1 MADKQPLTFET
12 AKANLL
18 RNLEFL
24 SDQKNLKIM
33 NDSLFSNLER
43 LVANDRKFYNKK
55 TSIESTFIN
64 TLKGIVGKTSSDDI
78 AKDIAQ
84 KHIGYPFGIFADILK
99 LEVSDIFIVSDRVS
113 MTKNNFDA
121 ATEIII
127 PDHLLETYSEMVDT
141 FIFLTMYSSNLEK
154 TKFDRR
160 DAILDYTTAG
170 MRFNVAHNA
179 LNAQQNGRPIIS
191 IRKQIIKS
199 SSGINTDSDSYINSI
214 GLSDNQKNFVNNI
227 SMNGSYCI
235 FGETGSGKTT
245 LLKYMGGYK
254 INEKRNLITIEDTP
268 ELFLPINIAYLTND
282 NFRIQDLFKITLR
295 ENPSHV
301 IVGETRGEEI
311 VDILESALVFR
322 CGTSIHADSLSK
334 AIMRIVF
341 MVKGS
346 DLNSYN
352 TDDINSLITST
363 MDGFIYMKNRKVEG
377 IWKRKDINDC
387 DMNNALK
394 NYEQVC

>member
-1 MADKQPLTFET
+1 
-12 AKANLL
+12 
-18 RNLEFL
+18 
-24 SDQKNLKIM
+24 
-33 NDSLFSNLER
+33 
-43 LVANDRKFYNKK
+43 
-55 TSIESTFIN
+55 
-64 TLKGIVGKTSSDDI
+64 
-78 AKDIAQ
+78 
-84 KHIGYPFGIFADILK
+84 
-99 LEVSDIFIVSDRVS
+99 
-113 MTKNNFDA
+113 
-121 ATEIII
+121 
-127 PDHLLETYSEMVDT
+127 
-141 FIFLTMYSSNLEK
+141 
-154 TKFDRR
+154 
-160 DAILDYTTAG
+160 

-245 LLKYMGGYK
+245 LLKYMGGYR

-394 NYEQVC
+394 NYEQVY